1 MNGQQQDS
9 QEFISYLLDCLHE
22 DLNRSYIHNANPFHL
37 GGNVVPA
44 ANVSFGGNFLAGT
57 QAAS

>member
-37 GGNVVPA
+37 GGNIVPA

-57 QAAS
+57 